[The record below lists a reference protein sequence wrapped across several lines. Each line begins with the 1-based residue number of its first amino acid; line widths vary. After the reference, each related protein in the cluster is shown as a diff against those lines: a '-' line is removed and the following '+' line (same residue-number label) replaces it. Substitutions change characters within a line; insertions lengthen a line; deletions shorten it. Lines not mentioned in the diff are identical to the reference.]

1 MPDYDDD
8 MLPPPS
14 IGSPP
19 PGRTYTYGN
28 SAFHNFANDYSHI
41 ADPNLRRRLALSEI
55 DKVPFGMYR
64 KWPSCATLDS
74 SIDRQG
80 LIFFRCSRCFGS
92 RGRLFSR

>member
-19 PGRTYTYGN
+19 PLRRFGGN
-28 SAFHNFANDYSHI
+28 SAFHNFYNDYSHI

-64 KWPSCATLDS
+64 KWPSCVTLDKTVPAAP
-74 SIDRQG
+74 SITKD
-80 LIFFRCSRCFGS
+80 
-92 RGRLFSR
+92 